1 MSVQV
6 HHFMYLTLCEL
17 DNTPHTGAKI
27 ASENLVSPDNGLWF
41 TEVWI
46 SQLELWKFYPLTA
59 RS

>member
-41 TEVWI
+41 TEV
-46 SQLELWKFYPLTA
+46 
-59 RS
+59 